1 VSYSKCVCQ
10 HCGGHIEFLTEG
22 AGQTIPCP
30 HCQWKTVLTASH
42 PQVVEV
48 GGGPKSQKLIFM
60 GFGVVAILVVALGIG
75 VLRALKPTAVAT
87 QATAQNAAGAVPGG
101 AGPIIPPKPV
111 PPADPWH
118 GLRAGNVSLEK
129 HGDGR
134 LVYAVGTVSNTSDH
148 QRFGVKVQLDV
159 LDAQGDKLG
168 SATDYT
174 QIMDPGKGWK
184 FKALVTDRN
193 AATAKL
199 VNITEQN

>member
-10 HCGGHIEFLTEG
+10 HCGGHIEFPTEG
-22 AGQTIPCP
+22 AGRTIPCP
-30 HCQWKTVLTASH
+30 HCQWKTVLTISH
-42 PQVVEV
+42 APAVEV
-48 GGGPKSQKLIFM
+48 GGGAKSQKLIFM
-60 GFGVVAILVVALGIG
+60 GFCAVAILVVAAGIG
-75 VLRALKPTAVAT
+75 VLRSMKPTAVAT
-87 QATAQNAAGAVPGG
+87 QAIPQNAAAAAPGG
-101 AGPIIPPKPV
+101 GGPITPSKPV
-111 PPADPWH
+111 PPKDPWH
-118 GLRAGNVSLEK
+118 GLRAGNVALEK

-174 QIMDPGKGWK
+174 QIMDPGKEWK

-193 AATAKL
+193 AAAAKL